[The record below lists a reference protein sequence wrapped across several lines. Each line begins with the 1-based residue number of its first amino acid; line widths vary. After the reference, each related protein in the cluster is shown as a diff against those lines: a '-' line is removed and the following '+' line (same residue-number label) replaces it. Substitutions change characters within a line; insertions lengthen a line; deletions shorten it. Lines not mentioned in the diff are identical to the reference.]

1 MTLQLGHPIRQHDDI
16 EAAAEEKAD
25 AVIGKLRDDLESAYQ
40 AALDT
45 TSRDRALEMLTQGR
59 NPQLCR
65 EALEDRRSELQ
76 TPWCAGGRGRLLEGI
91 GETVVAGDLS

>member
-1 MTLQLGHPIRQHDDI
+1 MTTGTDRSQAIFQDARELQ
-16 EAAAEEKAD
+16 AD
-25 AVIGKLRDDLESAYQ
+25 
-40 AALDT
+40 
-45 TSRDRALEMLTQGR
+45 ALEMLTQGR

-65 EALEDRRSELQ
+65 EALGDRRSEPQ